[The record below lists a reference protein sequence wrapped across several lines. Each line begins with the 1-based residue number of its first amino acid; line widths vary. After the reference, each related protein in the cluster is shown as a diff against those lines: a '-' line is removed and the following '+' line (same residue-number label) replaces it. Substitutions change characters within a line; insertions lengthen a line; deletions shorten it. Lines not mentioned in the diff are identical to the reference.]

1 MALVLLFLLAGRAH
15 AVEVPPQ
22 CSGPPLQ
29 QVEVGDPPSF
39 AGFCFDAEGDN
50 LTITITQEPQKGTAE
65 VVAQGSPFASVRYSA
80 SEVGPDSLKFKA
92 SDGSADS
99 NEVTVTTDNV
109 PAVNDPPLCSGPPL
123 QLRVEVGAPSFVGSC
138 FDDEGGNLTIT
149 ITQEPQNGTA
159 EVVAQGTPFASVRYS
174 ASEVGPDSLKFK
186 ASDGSADSNEVT
198 VTTDNVPAVNDPPQ
212 CFGLQQV
219 PVEVGES
226 GSGVP
231 CIDPEGD
238 NLTITITQQPAK
250 GTLEIVDQGTPS
262 PSLRYT
268 ATSVGP
274 DSFSYKASDGSADS
288 NQAATT
294 TVNVD
299 TKEPETTIDAG
310 PAGTTGDATPT
321 FEFSASE
328 TGSSFECSVDGGA
341 FAPCSSPYTTP
352 LLADGAHT
360 FAVRA
365 IDAAGHSDPTPAA
378 RSFTVS
384 TGGGGG
390 GSGTGGGGS
399 GTLDPVA
406 SPVIAG
412 GASAGSAKVAANGL
426 ALLKTIVECRGA
438 GPSCSVRTTVTARL
452 RSNTFGAARTKTV
465 KLGGSKFTIAAGKA
479 ARVKIK
485 LSRKGLRLLKRRK
498 RISAKVRINV
508 ARAGESTARTVK
520 VTLKAPRRS

>member
-1 MALVLLFLLAGRAH
+1 
-15 AVEVPPQ
+15 
-22 CSGPPLQ
+22 
-29 QVEVGDPPSF
+29 
-39 AGFCFDAEGDN
+39 
-50 LTITITQEPQKGTAE
+50 
-65 VVAQGSPFASVRYSA
+65 
-80 SEVGPDSLKFKA
+80 
-92 SDGSADS
+92 
-99 NEVTVTTDNV
+99 
-109 PAVNDPPLCSGPPL
+109 
-123 QLRVEVGAPSFVGSC
+123 
-138 FDDEGGNLTIT
+138 
-149 ITQEPQNGTA
+149 
-159 EVVAQGTPFASVRYS
+159 
-174 ASEVGPDSLKFK
+174 
-186 ASDGSADSNEVT
+186 
-198 VTTDNVPAVNDPPQ
+198 VPAVNDPPQ

-219 PVEVGES
+219 AVEVGES

-274 DSFSYKASDGSADS
+274 DRFSYKASDGSADS
-288 NQAATT
+288 NLAATT

-299 TKEPETTIDAG
+299 TRAPETTIDAG
-310 PAGTTGDATPT
+310 PAGATGDTTPT

-365 IDAAGHSDPTPAA
+365 IDAAGNSDQSPAA

-390 GSGTGGGGS
+390 GSGT
-399 GTLDPVA
+399 LDPIA

-452 RSNTFGAARTKTV
+452 RGNTFGAARTKTV